1 MQNLSSDAHEQA
13 VPEVITDTEVASG
26 SGWTRFGF
34 VVVNLWLVFHLF
46 AIVICPAA
54 VEPTSPLLVAGF
66 KAVSPYLH
74 AFYLD
79 HAFHYFAPDPG
90 PSTLVSY
97 QLEFA
102 DGTTSSGQF
111 PNRSLNPRL
120 YYHRHFMLT
129 EFLGNGPEELR
140 PLIGRAFARNLC
152 RETGAIRVTLAQ
164 VTHETALISDIL
176 RGRTLNE
183 SSLFSE
189 SSLGNY
195 TADELNQPFRPSMT
209 DSKTSPVDST
219 GEWNAPPLSTDDPKE
234 LP

>member
-1 MQNLSSDAHEQA
+1 M
-13 VPEVITDTEVASG
+13 PFIWTTRTITLPRTLARARS
-26 SGWTRFGF
+26 F
-34 VVVNLWLVFHLF
+34 
-46 AIVICPAA
+46 
-54 VEPTSPLLVAGF
+54 PTSLNLPMERHPTD
-66 KAVSPYLH
+66 S
-74 AFYLD
+74 
-79 HAFHYFAPDPG
+79 
-90 PSTLVSY
+90 
-97 QLEFA
+97 
-102 DGTTSSGQF
+102 F
-111 PNRSLNPRL
+111 PIGPRL

-152 RETGAIRVTLAQ
+152 RETGAIRVNLAQ

-195 TADELNQPFRPSMT
+195 TADELNHPFRPAET

-234 LP
+234 FP